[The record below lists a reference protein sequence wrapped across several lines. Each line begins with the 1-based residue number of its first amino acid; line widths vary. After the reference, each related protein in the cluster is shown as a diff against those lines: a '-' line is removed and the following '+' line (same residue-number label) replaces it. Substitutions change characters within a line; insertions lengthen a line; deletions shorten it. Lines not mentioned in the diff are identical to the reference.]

1 MAGSAQILAQGG
13 TSVDGFAIFHY
24 DPSQQEAVV
33 PLETRNAASYVLPF
47 DNTNGVLTGVQT
59 EIEHLMKQGY
69 PDWAAREVALPLFI
83 LLPPEVDADGLDEE
97 QREELA
103 EKEREYRR
111 NPPVYL
117 DEGDP
122 NE

>member
-1 MAGSAQILAQGG
+1 MA
-13 TSVDGFAIFHY
+13 
-24 DPSQQEAVV
+24 
-33 PLETRNAASYVLPF
+33 
-47 DNTNGVLTGVQT
+47 QT